1 MLTPSN
7 RKYGIEDLDKGARA
21 NLSSNIV
28 STLQAGCFA
37 GSLIG
42 SYVADRIGRKPGQL
56 LCAIIALIGC
66 ILQAA
71 SAGHLVAL
79 YFGRFIAGLGTGGAS
94 MMAPVYISENS
105 PRAIR
110 GAVTGL
116 YQLFIVV
123 GIMLSYWINVGPTP
137 YMEIHEELMLYL
149 VRLPR
154 SSQRRRPMG
163 RSSRNAIYPPIPSLL
178 HHDLLQRVTPVAR
191 KARPMGESQGH
202 PPNAPAAPNGSP
214 VSPRGIQRHGL
225 TTRA

>member
-1 MLTPSN
+1 MRANFSEPEIIKAYTRG
-7 RKYGIEDLDKGARA
+7 RKYGIVDLDKGARA

-42 SYVADRIGRKPGQL
+42 SYVADKLGRKPGQL

-66 ILQAA
+66 VLQAA

-123 GIMLSYWINVGPTP
+123 GIMLSYWINVGPLS
-137 YMEIHEELMLYL
+137 YMEMHKELTFYL
-149 VRLPR
+149 VRLSS
-154 SSQRRRPMG
+154 SSQGRCPMG
-163 RSSRNAIYPPIPSLL
+163 CGSRNAINSPIPSL
-178 HHDLLQRVTPVAR
+178 
-191 KARPMGESQGH
+191 
-202 PPNAPAAPNGSP
+202 
-214 VSPRGIQRHGL
+214 RHYVIL
-225 TTRA
+225 